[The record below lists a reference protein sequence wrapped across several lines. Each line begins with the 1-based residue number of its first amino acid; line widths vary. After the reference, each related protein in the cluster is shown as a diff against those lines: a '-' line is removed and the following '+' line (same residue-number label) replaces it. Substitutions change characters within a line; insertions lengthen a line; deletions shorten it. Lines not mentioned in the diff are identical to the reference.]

1 MSDANILLCMHFY
14 IIFHIMYSTIQLQT
28 WNCDHK
34 KFELYWATLFT
45 SKFFLTDS
53 GKRCPFRQYWMM
65 IIQPSYNTQPPPSN
79 PHFQGVVLGDCDF
92 LPFESSCDR
101 LHHKIVTIYSNNIT
115 ERSNKVR
122 WYILGDIYIYIT
134 MKQQLRQVQSDA
146 RKINSAHAYSSVRV
160 YQLIE
165 GHIRHS
171 TITQL
176 LRNSISFA
184 TPLQRLLNIILIFK
198 A

>member
-1 MSDANILLCMHFY
+1 MVKDVHLGNIGWWKYNHL
-14 IIFHIMYSTIQLQT
+14 TIPNPLPLQ
-28 WNCDHK
+28 
-34 KFELYWATLFT
+34 
-45 SKFFLTDS
+45 S
-53 GKRCPFRQYWMM
+53 
-65 IIQPSYNTQPPPSN
+65 PSPRGRSRR
-79 PHFQGVVLGDCDF
+79 LW

-122 WYILGDIYIYIT
+122 WYILGDIFIYIT
-134 MKQQLRQVQSDA
+134 MKQQLKQVQSDA